1 MIEAREQAAVCIQI
15 HLIPFP
21 FISSHLNLPPQP
33 IQSRKSN
40 PPKSALELPTLTDCY
55 IPISYQH
62 HSSPMN
68 APRKPLFRNR
78 PQTSEP
84 NNAPHHHS
92 LRRGTSAVPPFPHV
106 RHLALQNRKS
116 WIGREGGTLP
126 WAFSCASAWSSV
138 VGWGDKSPCDCV
150 QDTLRSLA

>member
-33 IQSRKSN
+33 TQSRKSN

-92 LRRGTSAVPPFPHV
+92 LQRGTSAVPPSHMRV
-106 RHLALQNRKS
+106 ISRCRIGNRGLV
-116 WIGREGGTLP
+116 GREGGTLP
-126 WAFSCASAWSSV
+126 WAFSCASRVLGAAWL
-138 VGWGDKSPCDCV
+138 VGVTNRHAIVFKIP
-150 QDTLRSLA
+150 